1 MGLLHSNLS
10 FPVLIKILEK
20 PPSPARPRIRA
31 VRNSIPMCVSAAY
44 FSLFGW
50 KSLTLAHEH
59 PMGRKCSPGLQSLK
73 APVFLFI
80 SASTKLYLLCQL
92 IFFLNRP
99 SLLVYRHDGTYC
111 LNPGF
116 IISTYVKPKIFG
128 QEVLVGSGDACT
140 LPGNTERGKEY
151 YGRQKWSHPH
161 QNGQVLW
168 RSALM
173 CISHFHKMTLTSSG
187 LILSY
192 RW

>member
-1 MGLLHSNLS
+1 MGLLRSNLS

-50 KSLTLAHEH
+50 KCLTLAHEH
-59 PMGRKCSPGLQSLK
+59 PRGRKCSPGLQSLK

-80 SASTKLYLLCQL
+80 SASTKLCLLCQL

-116 IISTYVKPKIFG
+116 IISTYVKPKHFWPR
-128 QEVLVGSGDACT
+128 GSCWQRWCT
-140 LPGNTERGKEY
+140 YSSRKHRKRKRILWKTKMVSSAPKWPGAME
-151 YGRQKWSHPH
+151 S
-161 QNGQVLW
+161 
-168 RSALM
+168 
-173 CISHFHKMTLTSSG
+173 CINVHKSFS
-187 LILSY
+187 
-192 RW
+192 